1 MSVPTDLRYS
11 TDHEWLRT
19 DGDIATVGITDFA
32 ARALGDIV
40 FVQPP
45 VVGATVSAGEACGE
59 IESTKSVSDLYS
71 PVAGEVVA
79 VNDDVTADPAL
90 LNSDPFG
97 AGWLFKV
104 RVSDLPPLLDADAYR
119 DLISGENG

>member
-1 MSVPTDLRYS
+1 MSVPPDLYYT

-19 DGDIATVGITDFA
+19 DEYIATVGITDFA
-32 ARALGDIV
+32 AQALGDIV

-45 VVGATVSAGEACGE
+45 AVGSTVSAGAVCGE

-97 AGWLFKV
+97 TGWLFKV

-119 DLISGENG
+119 ALISGDNG